1 MKREPEPDKLV
12 EAICREIPRRR
23 KELGMTVYALS
34 QESGVSQ
41 QAIANYEKLARQP
54 TIECLIKVAKGLG
67 LTPSQLLSRAEARI
81 HYPSPPAF

>member
-1 MKREPEPDKLV
+1 MKRKPEPGKLV
-12 EAICREIPRRR
+12 EAICMEIARRR

-54 TIECLIKVAKGLG
+54 TIECLIKVARGLD
-67 LTPSQLLSRAEARI
+67 LSPSELMSRAEARLR
-81 HYPSPPAF
+81 